1 MTGILGNILPFEG
14 VGHGLGQDQ
23 IITRERSSYEMEGL
37 IPFFII
43 VCVMQCMRLF
53 EHSGLAV

>member
-1 MTGILGNILPFEG
+1 MHSEVFGCLAFFYNMTGILGNILPFEG

-37 IPFFII
+37 IPFFIN
-43 VCVMQCMRLF
+43 V
-53 EHSGLAV
+53 